1 MTTRPKIQLP
11 ATTLERFMD
20 IAAIGFSLGAL
31 LLATVHFTGLPDLIP
46 THFNGSGVADD
57 YGSRFTI
64 FILPAISLVMALGM
78 ITLSRHPHQFNYLK
92 KITPEN
98 APFEYRKAR
107 TTLRVT
113 SALTALMMLVITWD
127 VLKAIDG
134 GGHLSILFWV
144 IFGMVMIAPLSMA
157 IFWKQS

>member
-31 LLATVHFTGLPDLIP
+31 LLAAVHFTGLPDQIP
-46 THFNGSGVADD
+46 THFNSSGVADGF
-57 YGSRFTI
+57 GSKFTI
-64 FILPAISLVMALGM
+64 FILPAISIVMALGM
-78 ITLSRHPHQFNYLK
+78 IALSRYPHQFNYLK

-98 APFEYRKAR
+98 APFEYLKAR
-107 TTLRVT
+107 TTMRVM
-113 SALTALMMLVITWD
+113 SALTALMMVVITWD
-127 VLKAIDG
+127 VLKAING

-144 IFGMVMIAPLSMA
+144 IFGMVLIVPLAMA